1 VSERSVE
8 LREAFTRAGV
18 RSPNTFIV
26 GAPKCATT
34 AMAEAIACHP
44 SVFMSPTKEPHRFGA
59 DLHALRVRTS
69 MSMNDYVELFSGAS
83 VETVVAEAS
92 VWTMRS
98 ALAASEIGRFEPDAR
113 IIIMLRDPVHLL
125 ASLHGE
131 LCRAGV
137 EDILDLRAALDA
149 ESDRRAGRRIPRGV
163 ANSGQLLYS
172 EAVAFAAQLQR
183 FIEALGR
190 HAVHVVFFD
199 DVRTDPAAV
208 MAGVQRFLGV
218 EIRDDVQL
226 AASNPG
232 RTVKVARLQ
241 RFARQAGVTR
251 SVTRRL
257 VPAGARP
264 RIARG
269 LVDTIERVN
278 VSNTTRPGMPADL
291 EADLRARYR
300 DGVEHLATI
309 LERDLSSWT

>member
-1 VSERSVE
+1 MSDRSDE
-8 LREAFTRAGV
+8 LREVFTRTGF

-59 DLHALRVRTS
+59 DLPALRVRTLMPS
-69 MSMNDYVELFSGAS
+69 DDYVELFRGAS
-83 VETVVAEAS
+83 DEAVVAEAS

-98 ALAASEIGRFEPDAR
+98 ALAASEIGRFEPNAQ
-113 IIIMLRDPVHLL
+113 IIVMLRDPVDML

-137 EDILDLRAALDA
+137 EDLLDLRAALDA
-149 ESDRRAGRRIPRGV
+149 EPDRRAGRRLPRSV
-163 ANSGQLLYS
+163 ANCGQLLYS

-183 FIEALGR
+183 FIDVLGR
-190 HAVHVVFFD
+190 HAVHVVFFE
-199 DVRTDPAAV
+199 DVRTDPVSV

-218 EIRDDVQL
+218 EVRDVRL

-241 RFARQAGVTR
+241 RFARQTGVTR
-251 SVTRRL
+251 SLARRL
-257 VPAGARP
+257 VPAGVRP
-264 RIARG
+264 RIARTV
-269 LVDTIERVN
+269 VDTIERVN
-278 VSNTTRPGMPADL
+278 VSSAARPTVPPDL

-300 DGVEHLATI
+300 DGIDHLATI
-309 LERDLSSWT
+309 VQRDLSSWT